1 MSMDFPNAPTVGQ
14 TYVNSVTGISYIWD
28 GTAWVAQG
36 GSGGGSGGSGSA
48 PVTSVNGEIGDVVL
62 DAADV
67 SAAALDHTHAEYAPA
82 LHSHS
87 IDQVDALQAA
97 LDAKADDVHSHAI
110 ADVTGLQTALDGKAD
125 DTHSH
130 AIADVTGLQTAL
142 DGKAETSH
150 LHDDR
155 YALIAHNHDALYA
168 PKTQNIV
175 STADPDNAQGV
186 EGSIWFKVA

>member
-110 ADVTGLQTALDGKAD
+110 ADVTGLQTALDGKA
-125 DTHSH
+125 
-130 AIADVTGLQTAL
+130 
-142 DGKAETSH
+142 ETSH